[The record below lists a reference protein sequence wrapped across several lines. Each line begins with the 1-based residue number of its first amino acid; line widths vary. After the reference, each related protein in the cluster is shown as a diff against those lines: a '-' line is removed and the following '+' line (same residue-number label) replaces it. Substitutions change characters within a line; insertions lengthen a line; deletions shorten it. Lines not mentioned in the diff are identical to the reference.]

1 MGEANVGMWS
11 VFLINTT
18 VILVVALGF
27 YQPSSARDWRALR
40 MFSGFIVALF
50 LEMYGFP
57 LTVFLLAGLFG
68 SRYPGL
74 TVGEGG
80 GHLWSDLIGWTADP
94 RLSPFHLASYIGIA
108 AGFGLLAASWRVLWA
123 AQRSGEIA
131 CTGPYFRIRH
141 PQYAGFLLIMTGFLL
156 QWPTIATLITFPIL
170 LARYRRLA
178 LDEERTIEQ
187 LHGDRWLDYANT
199 TPRLIPRWRSGRAR
213 PAGSAGSPN
222 ETSVDTR
229 SPDTSDIPV
238 VPLNPHRP
246 RAATPG

>member
-1 MGEANVGMWS
+1 MGEAHIGMWS

-74 TVGEGG
+74 TVGQGG

-108 AGFGLLAASWRVLWA
+108 AGFGLLASSWRVLWS

-131 CTGPYFRIRH
+131 RTGPYLRVRH

-187 LHGDRWLDYANT
+187 LHGDRWVNYANA
-199 TPRLIPRWRSGRAR
+199 TPRLIPQFPGARTRRAR
-213 PAGSAGSPN
+213 AAGSARESFLENSEP
-222 ETSVDTR
+222 EA
-229 SPDTSDIPV
+229 SDVPAE
-238 VPLNPHRP
+238 PLNKPAIR
-246 RAATPG
+246 